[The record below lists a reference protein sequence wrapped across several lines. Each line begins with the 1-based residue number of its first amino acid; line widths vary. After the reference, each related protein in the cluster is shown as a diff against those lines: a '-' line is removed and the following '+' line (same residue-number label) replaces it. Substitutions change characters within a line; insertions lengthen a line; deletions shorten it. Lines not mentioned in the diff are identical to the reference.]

1 MVVMIE
7 YSKDV
12 IWKNGE
18 KKIPLFFRFYE
29 KKSGSNALIV
39 YFHGAVAKPFFPHY
53 NGMGMAEKCADS
65 GHFLLVSDPLRSLA
79 AEFRLA
85 WYTSPYQEEGIIEE
99 ISSEI
104 NTIVAKKGIDKIL
117 FVGGS
122 GATIPLVRVGRYV
135 KNSCFFMWNPQT
147 NIMKYR
153 PGHVSGWVSNLGISK
168 ELASKLSSKETLKTS
183 INFKECF
190 KEESNYYCI
199 LQMYRDEFHLKN
211 HAKPFYEA
219 ITGRTAL
226 FNPKFSELIMPNVL
240 FHIGSWSLPFW
251 QKGKREPIT
260 HLPPDK
266 KYHRKVIRAFA
277 NNDDPKKILTTKFF
291 RQWDVE

>member
-1 MVVMIE
+1 MIQ

-39 YFHGAVAKPFFPHY
+39 YFHGAVGRSSFPYY
-53 NGMGMAEKCADS
+53 NGMGIAETCAGS

-79 AEFRLA
+79 SKFRLA
-85 WYTSPYQEEGIIEE
+85 WYTSPYQEEGITEE
-99 ISSEI
+99 IASEI

-122 GATIPLVRVGRYV
+122 GSAIPLVRVGRYM

-153 PGHVSGWVSNLGISK
+153 PRHIRDWVSNLGISK
-168 ELASKLSSKETLKTS
+168 ELADKLSSKETLKTS

-190 KEESNYYCI
+190 KEKSNYYCI
-199 LQMYRDEFHLKN
+199 LQMYKDDFHLEN
-211 HAKPFYEA
+211 HAKPFYKA
-219 ITGRTAL
+219 ITGRPAL
-226 FNPKFSELIMPNVL
+226 FDPKFSELIMPNVL
-240 FHIGSWSLPFW
+240 LHMGSWRSPIW
-251 QKGKREPIT
+251 KKGATKPIT
-260 HLPPDK
+260 HIAPGRK
-266 KYHRKVIRAFA
+266 HHRKVIRAFV
-277 NNDDPKKILTTKFF
+277 NNDDPKKILTTNFF
-291 RQWDVE
+291 RKWDR